1 MAHAQCTKQLSR
13 LRPSAHA
20 FISCVASTLQWPA
33 STFRGNKQR
42 EILKSSNGMK
52 TFDLQAFALHGSR
65 CMLTHF
71 SHFSGANIAATK
83 HLQPTSIDAAAWIP
97 GQRSGLADMLAH
109 WTQKQRAHPRGTCER
124 AGATGISTSVVLP
137 AEATS
142 TRIPPA
148 PGLELLRHVRQLPV
162 DSDAA
167 DLYSPISF
175 LPCSIYLRYLF
186 PPTPPSCVYQFLWE
200 RTVSI
205 ILYTFNFPFLIY
217 SLYLSGGPI
226 PWSK

>member
-1 MAHAQCTKQLSR
+1 LNASAEPQRQT
-13 LRPSAHA
+13 PSNGGSHKLPAWRATTTPAMHQPE
-20 FISCVASTLQWPA
+20 STLALTLRWPA

-71 SHFSGANIAATK
+71 SHFSGANIATK

-124 AGATGISTSVVLP
+124 
-137 AEATS
+137 
-142 TRIPPA
+142 
-148 PGLELLRHVRQLPV
+148 VRQRCRRM
-162 DSDAA
+162 S
-167 DLYSPISF
+167 SF
-175 LPCSIYLRYLF
+175 LPRQLHKTTSCTWPRTSSTCST
-186 PPTPPSCVYQFLWE
+186 TPS
-200 RTVSI
+200 
-205 ILYTFNFPFLIY
+205 
-217 SLYLSGGPI
+217 
-226 PWSK
+226 

>member
-71 SHFSGANIAATK
+71 SGANIEHWTQNSMQYFSGANIATLDPETA
-83 HLQPTSIDAAAWIP
+83 SASA
-97 GQRSGLADMLAH
+97 
-109 WTQKQRAHPRGTCER
+109 
-124 AGATGISTSVVLP
+124 
-137 AEATS
+137 
-142 TRIPPA
+142 
-148 PGLELLRHVRQLPV
+148 
-162 DSDAA
+162 
-167 DLYSPISF
+167 
-175 LPCSIYLRYLF
+175 
-186 PPTPPSCVYQFLWE
+186 
-200 RTVSI
+200 
-205 ILYTFNFPFLIY
+205 
-217 SLYLSGGPI
+217 
-226 PWSK
+226 